1 MKKLFVFM
9 VAAALAFSC
18 VLPAMAADK
27 EVSFY
32 GNVRMDTFWVDR
44 DKNVGNLL
52 VPSGAGGPVGVGAAY
67 DETDVWWDLCNGC
80 SRFGARF
87 KAGDVSANV
96 EIRPANGSYY
106 RQWWGA
112 WNFGPGSLLVGQTW
126 SPTFHGISNSVYDG
140 GDGAAYG
147 ECGGSL
153 RVPMVQLSFPFEVG
167 TLKIA
172 FEKPGSGFDNAAT
185 GSFAGYDNESMM
197 PKVEFSF
204 DGKAGPVG
212 FGVFGGYNWLDARDK
227 ATDNTIGLN
236 GYYLGAMVSIPI
248 GPAYF
253 KGSAYMGQN
262 PAEYGLFIPGQA
274 YKAYLDPGTTNVQ
287 DVDIFGFFAVAGMK
301 FTDMLAFEVGYGYA
315 TSERDTTGAGTVED
329 EKAFYY
335 IQMPITLAKGV
346 TVTPEIGKFDEKDH
360 KLADGSTVDD
370 GDAMYY
376 GAYWKIDF

>member
-9 VAAALAFSC
+9 VAAALVMGC

-32 GNVRMDTFWVDR
+32 GNVRMDTFWIDR
-44 DKNVGNLL
+44 DRNTANMLA
-52 VPSGAGGPVGVGAAY
+52 PPGAAY
-67 DETDVWWDLCNGC
+67 NRTPNTLFDETDVWWDICAGC

-96 EIRPANGSYY
+96 EIRPNNGSYY

-112 WNFGPGSLLVGQTW
+112 WNFGPGSLLIGQTW
-126 SPTFHGISNSVYDG
+126 SPTFQGISNSVFDG

-167 TLKIA
+167 TLKVA
-172 FEKPGSGFDNAAT
+172 FERNGTSV
-185 GSFAGYDNESMM
+185 AGIGGNYTDSEAYL

-204 DGKAGPVG
+204 NGKGGPVG
-212 FGVFGGYNWLDARDK
+212 FGVFGGYNWLDARDIL
-227 ATDNTIGLN
+227 TDNTVGLD
-236 GYYLGAMVSIPI
+236 GYYLGAMINVPI
-248 GPAYF
+248 GPAYI
-253 KGSAYMGQN
+253 KASAYIGEN
-262 PAEYGLFIPGQA
+262 PAEYGLFIPGQPFRA
-274 YKAYLDPGTTNVQ
+274 NLQVGTTNVQ
-287 DVDIFGFFAVAGMK
+287 DVEIFGFMAVAGMK
-301 FTDMLAFEVGYGYA
+301 FTDMLAVEAGYGYA
-315 TSERDTTGAGTVED
+315 TSERENVAIGMDDED

-360 KLADGSTVDD
+360 ILNGVTVDD
-370 GDAMYY
+370 GDAFYY
-376 GAYWKIDF
+376 GAYWRVDF

>member
-1 MKKLFVFM
+1 MRKLFVFM
-9 VAAALAFSC
+9 VAAALVMGC

-32 GNVRMDTFWVDR
+32 GNVRMNTFWIDR
-44 DKNVGNLL
+44 DKNTGNLL
-52 VPSGAGGPVGVGAAY
+52 VAPGGAYDRASLY
-67 DETDVWWDLCNGC
+67 DETDVWWDICQGC

-96 EIRPANGSYY
+96 EIRPFNGSYY

-126 SPTFHGISNSVYDG
+126 SPTFHGISNSVFDG

-153 RVPMVQLSFPFEVG
+153 RVPMVQLSFPFEIG
-167 TLKIA
+167 TLKVA
-172 FEKPGSGFDNAAT
+172 FERNGTSV
-185 GSFAGYDNESMM
+185 AGITAVDPNYSDSEAYL

-212 FGVFGGYNWLDARDK
+212 FGVFGGYNWLDARDVT
-227 ATDNTIGLN
+227 TDSTVGIN
-236 GYYLGAMVSIPI
+236 GYYLGAMVSVPI

-262 PAEYGLFIPGQA
+262 PAEYGLFIPGQPYTA
-274 YKAYLDPGTTNVQ
+274 SMTAGTTDVQ
-287 DVDIFGFFAVAGMK
+287 DVDIFGFMVLAGMK
-301 FTDMLAFEVGYGYA
+301 FTDMLAVEAGYGYA
-315 TSERDTTGAGTVED
+315 KSERDTPGASTLED
-329 EKAFYY
+329 PKAFYY

-360 KLADGSTVDD
+360 TLADGTTVDD

>member
-1 MKKLFVFM
+1 MRKLFVFM
-9 VAAALAFSC
+9 VAAALVFSC

-32 GNVRMDTFWVDR
+32 GNVRMDTFWIDR
-44 DKNVGNLL
+44 DKNTANLL
-52 VPSGAGGPVGVGAAY
+52 VAPGAAY
-67 DETDVWWDLCNGC
+67 DRSPNGLFDETDVWWDLCQGC

-96 EIRPANGSYY
+96 EIRPNSASVY

-153 RVPMVQLSFPFEVG
+153 RVPMVQLMFPFEVG
-167 TLKIA
+167 TLKVA
-172 FEKPGSGFDNAAT
+172 FERNGTSV
-185 GSFAGYDNESMM
+185 AGLGGNYTDSEAYL

-212 FGVFGGYNWLDARDK
+212 FGVFGGYNWLDGRDIT
-227 ATDNTIGLN
+227 TDNTASLD
-236 GYYLGAMVSIPI
+236 GYYLGAMINVPI

-253 KGSAYMGQN
+253 KASAYMGEN

-274 YKAYLDPGTTNVQ
+274 FRATFQAGTTNVQ
-287 DVDIFGFFAVAGMK
+287 DVEIFGFFGVLGMK
-301 FTDMLAFEVGYGYA
+301 FTDMLAAEIGYGYA
-315 TSERDTTGAGTVED
+315 SSERENLAMGVDDED
-329 EKAFYY
+329 DKAFYY
-335 IQMPITLAKGV
+335 FQLPITLAKGV

-360 KLADGSTVDD
+360 VLNGVTTDD

-376 GAYWKIDF
+376 GAYWRIDF